1 MRDFPIAA
9 ITRFYFFFLTRIFDL
24 LSPFPFFLS
33 SLRYALDLL
42 YAQLWL
48 NATRLRAVSP
58 VVSSCTS
65 QNSPLGSD
73 RRDHMYAAP
82 KKTKKKQKSRCN
94 KLI

>member
-1 MRDFPIAA
+1 MIFLSQLLP
-9 ITRFYFFFLTRIFDL
+9 RFSFFLTEIFDL

-42 YAQLWL
+42 YEQLWL

-73 RRDHMYAAP
+73 RRDHMYAARE
-82 KKTKKKQKSRCN
+82 KKNKSRDVTN
-94 KLI
+94 